1 MRQNILATLEHLNL
15 RDETLDGKMYLVAPV
30 VLLVE
35 GVHTGTGGALYY
47 SPEEIAA
54 HAETWNGVPVPV
66 FHPVDI
72 QGEPASAN
80 TPEVIE
86 QQSVGTLFD
95 VHFESDGSKLKG
107 EVWINI
113 EKAEKVSPGLVASI
127 RTGTELD
134 VSTGMY
140 MEHDMTPGDWN
151 GEAYVGIAKDFRP
164 DHLALL
170 PGGQDGACSWDDGCG
185 IRANKAKE
193 DRLILFD
200 NDVAGSEM
208 PMNKSLIRRAL
219 DWLSANIKLTPNEA
233 SHEDIRQ
240 KLREALVEAEPDGY
254 GVWVREVYDNRVI
267 YEITEYTDGM
277 PSGPEKLYER
287 AYTSDSEGNITL
299 ASDKQEVKEETKYVP
314 VIQSAGI
321 KKTEDTTVKED
332 NVKKKEEMVTALI
345 SCERTKFTDED
356 KEWLTELSECQ
367 LEKLEVAEVK
377 APEKKPDEEPPKPV
391 DNAPPEPNSNPADP
405 TDGGKPVTLE
415 EYVAKAPPEMQE
427 VLNRSIARDAAVKNT
442 LVKALLANDRNKFAE
457 DKLRSMTIEDLEGM
471 TELGNVEVDY
481 AGQAPGVQTHEDDNE
496 IPAAP
501 LVWDN
506 LSGSPVEG
514 KETKTA

>member
-1 MRQNILATLEHLNL
+1 MKQNILATLEHLNL
-15 RDETLDGKMYLVAPV
+15 RDETLDGKTYLVAPV

-80 TPEVIE
+80 TPEMIE

-140 MEHDMTPGDWN
+140 MDHDMTPGEWN
-151 GEAYVGIAKDFRP
+151 GEAYAGLAKDFRP

-170 PGGQDGACSWDDGCG
+170 PGGQDGACSWADGCG
-185 IRANKAKE
+185 IRANEAKK
-193 DRLILFD
+193 DRLILLADDFTGK
-200 NDVAGSEM
+200 DVSANNSAFR
-208 PMNKSLIRRAL
+208 KAL
-219 DWLSANIKLTPNEA
+219 DWLSARFKFASNEV
-233 SHEDIRQ
+233 SHEDIRE
-240 KLREALVEAEPDGY
+240 KIKDALIELEPNGY
-254 GVWVREVYDNRVI
+254 GIWVRRVFDNRVI
-267 YEITEYTDGM
+267 YEVTEYKDGI
-277 PSGPEKLYER
+277 PSNPEKLYER
-287 AYTSDSEGNITL
+287 AYTSDSEGKITL
-299 ASDKQEVKEETKYVP
+299 ASDKQEVTEETKYVP
-314 VIQSAGI
+314 VIQSAGAI
-321 KKTEDTTVKED
+321 QTDTTVKED
-332 NVKKKEEMVTALI
+332 TVKKAEMVKALI
-345 SCERTKFTDED
+345 ACERTQFTDKDEEWLNTLEESRLKTLEVPEVKEPD
-356 KEWLTELSECQ
+356 KE
-367 LEKLEVAEVK
+367 
-377 APEKKPDEEPPKPV
+377 PEKKPDKLEDDAPPKDKP
-391 DNAPPEPNSNPADP
+391 DDED
-405 TDGGKPVTLE
+405 KPVTLE

-427 VLNRSIARDAAVKNT
+427 VLNRSIARDAAVKDT
-442 LVKALLANDRNKFAE
+442 LVKALLSNDRNKFVE

-471 TELGNVEVDY
+471 TELANVEVDY
-481 AGQAPGVQTHEDDNE
+481 AGQTPGVQTHEEDDKIE
-496 IPAAP
+496 SAP
-501 LVWDN
+501 PVWN
-506 LSGSPVEG
+506 LDE
-514 KETKTA
+514 KEDTKKTG